1 MVRVCFGGRQ
11 MGKRPTAVVEILTV
25 VLLAVFAL
33 RWAWTQNGWYEPYT
47 VICGLVLI
55 CLEVYRRLG
64 AKDGGEQPEPPK
76 DAASSL
82 LQWLLANAPTK
93 DLSETLPKALR
104 LAQMLGDK
112 DFEKWILCEL
122 TGYSPGTMAAA
133 DMVPE
138 YRIIPI
144 RHLDVYNRP
153 LLIEDPDLAF
163 VNQDRFRFGVR
174 ELEAY
179 AKKGGMGVAHCQEY
193 VNAIKESMDIDV
205 IKYRFNSA
213 SIFGM
218 LDSIRSILLDRL
230 HTIEQTLASASGG
243 LEAGGRKH
251 QGNQPPDAKEGEKA
265 SNAETDENLDAIEVQ
280 LMKALTEKSHLTPGR
295 AATLIGCKPAVAE
308 HRLQRLSRAGL
319 VRWDS
324 FGADGADYH
333 LTFEGRDWLHRHGNL
348 E

>member
-1 MVRVCFGGRQ
+1 MPEGFGGGT
-11 MGKRPTAVVEILTV
+11 MGKRPTTVIELLTV
-25 VLLAVFAL
+25 VLFAVFAL
-33 RWAWTQNGWYEPYT
+33 RWAWTQDAWYEPYT

-55 CLEVYRRLG
+55 CLEVYRRF
-64 AKDGGEQPEPPK
+64 AATDGGEHAEPPK

-93 DLSETLPKALR
+93 ELSETLPKALR

-112 DFEKWILCEL
+112 DLEKWILCEL
-122 TGYSPGTMAAA
+122 TGYSPTTMAET
-133 DMVPE
+133 DVVPE

-153 LLIEDPDLAF
+153 LLIEDLDLAF

-179 AKKGGMGVAHCQEY
+179 AKKGGMGVAHCQDY
-193 VNAIKESMDIDV
+193 VSAIKENMDIDV
-205 IKYRFNSA
+205 VKYTFNSA

-230 HTIEQTLASASGG
+230 HKIEQTLANARGG
-243 LEAGGRKH
+243 PQADGRK
-251 QGNQPPDAKEGEKA
+251 
-265 SNAETDENLDAIEVQ
+265 
-280 LMKALTEKSHLTPGR
+280 R
-295 AATLIGCKPAVAE
+295 
-308 HRLQRLSRAGL
+308 R
-319 VRWDS
+319 
-324 FGADGADYH
+324 
-333 LTFEGRDWLHRHGNL
+333 GNL

>member
-1 MVRVCFGGRQ
+1 
-11 MGKRPTAVVEILTV
+11 MGKRPTTVIEILT
-25 VLLAVFAL
+25 LGLFAVFAL
-33 RWAWTQNGWYEPYT
+33 RWAWTQNAWYEPYT
-47 VICGLVLI
+47 VICGLMLI
-55 CLEVYRRLG
+55 CLEVYRRF
-64 AKDGGEQPEPPK
+64 ATKDGGEQAEPPK
-76 DAASSL
+76 DAAASL
-82 LQWLLANAPTK
+82 LEWLLANAPTK

-104 LAQMLGDK
+104 LAQILGDK

-122 TGYSPGTMAAA
+122 TGYSPSTMAAA

-144 RHLDVYNRP
+144 RHLDLYNRQ

-179 AKKGGMGVAHCQEY
+179 AKKGGMGVAHSPAY
-193 VNAIKESMDIDV
+193 INAIKEHMNIDV
-205 IKYRFNSA
+205 IKYTFHSA
-213 SIFGM
+213 SIFGI

-230 HTIEQTLASASGG
+230 HKIEQTRANASGG
-243 LEAGGRKH
+243 PDIDGRKR
-251 QGNQPPDAKEGEKA
+251 QGIHEPDPKEGEKA
-265 SNAETDENLDAIEVQ
+265 SDAQTAENLDTIEVQ
-280 LMKALTEKSHLTPGR
+280 LMKALTERSHLTPSR
-295 AATLIGCKPAVAE
+295 AASLIGCKPAVAE

-333 LTFEGRDWLHRHGNL
+333 LTFEGSDWLHRHGNL